1 MLSGGNGVWAGH
13 HRIDDWAAILLC
25 REQHKPEVLRDL
37 ELSQYFGL
45 TPDPTDPGYYHTSRM
60 IAALN
65 ATFTAGAV
73 AGCFINAFMVSARLL
88 PGLFLTFM
96 ASAILL
102 VENGPSLSGA
112 SSLFSVVPCVLAP
125 RIWPCSL
132 AAEWCL
138 ASAVASWD
146 APCRSTRQRCLP
158 QKLAA
163 SWYAFA

>member
-73 AGCFINAFMVSARLL
+73 AGCFINAFMVSARHL
-88 PGLFLTFM
+88 PGHFLTFK
-96 ASAILL
+96 ASAISSGES
-102 VENGPSLSGA
+102 VPS
-112 SSLFSVVPCVLAP
+112 SSDA
-125 RIWPCSL
+125 CS
-132 AAEWCL
+132 
-138 ASAVASWD
+138 
-146 APCRSTRQRCLP
+146 
-158 QKLAA
+158 
-163 SWYAFA
+163 